1 MERAM
6 WQNAVFKAKL
16 NDEREN
22 AARSTGSDAQVLRGV
37 AQCGGHTAF
46 STIGCYQSS
55 AARRFPPQS
64 KIRDCSGIGILSGL
78 CSGAF

>member
-46 STIGCYQSS
+46 STIGCFPKRRS
-55 AARRFPPQS
+55 AALPTAVQNP
-64 KIRDCSGIGILSGL
+64 
-78 CSGAF
+78 